1 MKKRTRDRRGRYLKK
16 GRSHKVRA
24 RKRGRRSAA
33 RSSSRKRRRNAPRAS
48 NPPAPRRRRR
58 SHARRPHAGKIRYRT
73 KTVRVRGRRRSNPPY
88 TLKSVAV
95 ALLVTSAGFASAE
108 LAPVGFVKLVGK
120 PEWNHGWAGAGL
132 SAGSTILTAL
142 VGYGIGRLISSKRTA
157 TMIAAELA
165 IGGSLATGV
174 KGARLLIAMK
184 NAPAPQPQ
192 APMPALQAA
201 GVSGFTPQQL
211 AKAESARRLLGLGY
225 LTPQEYAAAG
235 ASTFGVEKN
244 W

>member
-33 RSSSRKRRRNAPRAS
+33 RSSSRKRRRNAPMAS
-48 NPPAPRRRRR
+48 SP
-58 SHARRPHAGKIRYRT
+58 ARRPHAGKIRYRT
-73 KTVRVRGRRRSNPPY
+73 KTVRVRGRRRENPPY

-174 KGARLLIAMK
+174 NSARLLIAMK